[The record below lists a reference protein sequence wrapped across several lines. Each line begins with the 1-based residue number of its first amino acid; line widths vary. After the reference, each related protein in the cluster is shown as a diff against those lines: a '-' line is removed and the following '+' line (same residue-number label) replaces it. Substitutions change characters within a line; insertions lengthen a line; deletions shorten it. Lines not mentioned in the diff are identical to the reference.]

1 MMKKLIF
8 TLATS
13 TILIAFVFTSCNNTA
28 KNAEDSKN
36 ALLKAADDLNNAKQA
51 YLLDVENYR
60 KEILAKIEKN
70 KLFINDFK
78 IKMKNESADVKAI
91 YEKQIDLLEER
102 NNAMKLKLDAYQIN
116 EKDDWRKFK
125 TEFNHDM
132 DELGKAFSDLTIK
145 NVN

>member
-1 MMKKLIF
+1 
-8 TLATS
+8 
-13 TILIAFVFTSCNNTA
+13 
-28 KNAEDSKN
+28 
-36 ALLKAADDLNNAKQA
+36 
-51 YLLDVENYR
+51 
-60 KEILAKIEKN
+60 
-70 KLFINDFK
+70 
-78 IKMKNESADVKAI
+78 MKNENDDVKAI